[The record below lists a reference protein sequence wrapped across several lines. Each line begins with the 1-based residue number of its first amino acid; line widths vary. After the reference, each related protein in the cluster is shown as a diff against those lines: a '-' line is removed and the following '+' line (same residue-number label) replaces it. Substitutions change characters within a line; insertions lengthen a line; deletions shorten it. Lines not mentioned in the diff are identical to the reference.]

1 MTAHV
6 YTCAVML
13 ERLLLLFGYLLFS
26 FSIQQDET
34 DKVQFQA
41 LSQSVKAICNI
52 LSKIETID
60 VAKSL
65 QRVESIL
72 NQLKNS
78 VATNAQ
84 ASTLPPEHS
93 GGGYATL
100 QRRR

>member
-1 MTAHV
+1 M
-6 YTCAVML
+6 
-13 ERLLLLFGYLLFS
+13 
-26 FSIQQDET
+26 
-34 DKVQFQA
+34 QFQA

-65 QRVESIL
+65 QKVESIL